1 MDSGNIPYIPQAVS
15 AVDRDAEGDTTAHA
29 SRLWQ
34 DAAAAFALALRW
46 KVERNTSYADAAAD
60 ILTAWAESLTSL
72 GANDDQYLV
81 AGLQGH
87 ELANAGELLRDYAPF
102 QKSGLASFQTM
113 MQHVFLEKNLYFL
126 NHLAGSEHNV
136 KHFFANW
143 ELAQVASTM
152 AIGVLTDNKTTWD
165 FAVNYF
171 KNGTGN
177 GAINNAITNIVEE
190 PGTGRPLGQGQEEG
204 RDQGHSSLDYALLGV
219 IAQQAWNQGED
230 LFAYNDSRILLGAE
244 YFARYNLG
252 YDVPFE
258 SYTNGIVSYPEISS
272 QSRGSV
278 RWAWEVLYNHYVKIK
293 GQSAPWTTQYWN
305 KSLETFGGVEIGSGA
320 YGSPLSS
327 GYYDTMGWGTILY
340 HLDDTDVAAARAFYR
355 SSSNVTV
362 SASAPYSS
370 APYSSAPY
378 SSAPYSSAP
387 YSSAPYSSTPY
398 SRAPY
403 SRVQLPSSVQNSS
416 NQPSSATQATLSP
429 SSNSPPSLVGAAP
442 PAAPEGCRNAAF
454 PTSRGSEALA
464 ADSNKQEPRRRP
476 WSHNLRAHGNA
487 HGHTH

>member
-1 MDSGNIPYIPQAVS
+1 MKKIAFLLVWLPIVSCFNHPGLLVSSNDVSRLQKKIVAKLEPWTTCWGALTSMDSGNIPYNTQAVS
-15 AVDRDAEGDTTAHA
+15 AVDRDAEGDTAA
-29 SRLWQ
+29 NAYLLWQ

-230 LFAYNDSRILLGAE
+230 LFAYNDSRILLG
-244 YFARYNLG
+244 
-252 YDVPFE
+252 
-258 SYTNGIVSYPEISS
+258 
-272 QSRGSV
+272 
-278 RWAWEVLYNHYVKIK
+278 
-293 GQSAPWTTQYWN
+293 
-305 KSLETFGGVEIGSGA
+305 
-320 YGSPLSS
+320 
-327 GYYDTMGWGTILY
+327 
-340 HLDDTDVAAARAFYR
+340 
-355 SSSNVTV
+355 
-362 SASAPYSS
+362 
-370 APYSSAPY
+370 
-378 SSAPYSSAP
+378 
-387 YSSAPYSSTPY
+387 
-398 SRAPY
+398 
-403 SRVQLPSSVQNSS
+403 
-416 NQPSSATQATLSP
+416 
-429 SSNSPPSLVGAAP
+429 
-442 PAAPEGCRNAAF
+442 
-454 PTSRGSEALA
+454 
-464 ADSNKQEPRRRP
+464 
-476 WSHNLRAHGNA
+476 
-487 HGHTH
+487 